1 MTEEKGDKIEQ
12 RFSSLEREVN
22 TLGDFESKNKNLKE
36 DILAIEDR
44 IGQEAAKRE
53 VPATQQAMIDKFTK
67 DIRQSDSRLRDY
79 LNGEIGSSNDINA
92 RLNKEL
98 EETTFSLGLK
108 HAKGVKAWED
118 DRDKQLSEINYQ
130 LADIRE
136 AIETE
141 AVEK

>member
-1 MTEEKGDKIEQ
+1 MNG
-12 RFSSLEREVN
+12 
-22 TLGDFESKNKNLKE
+22 LGDFENKNKNLKD

-53 VPATQQAMIDKFTK
+53 VGRAQQAIIDKFTK
-67 DIRQSDSRLRDY
+67 DIRQSDSRLREF
-79 LNGEIGSSNDINA
+79 LNAEIGSSNDINS

-98 EETTFSLGLK
+98 EETTFALGLK

-118 DRDKQLSEINYQ
+118 DRDKQVSEVNYL

>member
-1 MTEEKGDKIEQ
+1 MTQDKVDKIEQ
-12 RFSSLEREVN
+12 RFAMLEREVN
-22 TLGDFESKNKNLKE
+22 GLGDFENKNKNLKE
-36 DILAIEDR
+36 DILGIEDK

-53 VPATQQAMIDKFTK
+53 VVSGEQAIIDKFTK
-67 DIRQSDSRLRDY
+67 DIRQSESRLKEF
-79 LNGEIGSSNDINA
+79 LNAEIGSSNDINS

-118 DRDKQLSEINYQ
+118 DRDKQVSEVNYA